1 MLRPIRTFALA
12 VAIATACHPALAQNY
27 PTRTI
32 HFIQG
37 FAPGGNA
44 DAITRILGEEMAK
57 TLGQSIVSEARPGAG
72 GNLASEQVARMTPDG
87 YTMVLLTTAHVISP
101 ALYRSLNFDPVK
113 DFQFLSTVS
122 DLPFFFVVHAES
134 RFKDIGELAAEARAK
149 PGTVTVGTAGIGTGQ
164 HMCTELLAAALGTK
178 FVHVPYRGDSA
189 AVAALLGKNV
199 DVIVAPVPAIH
210 GNIQGGNFRA
220 LAISGKTRW
229 EALKD
234 VPTIAETVSPGF
246 EMMAWVGVATTAGV
260 AKPVVERLND
270 ALRQAIATPSVDRR
284 LRDLGGI
291 PRSSTPDEMKAKVE
305 SQIKTWSELAQK
317 AQIPKL

>member
-1 MLRPIRTFALA
+1 
-12 VAIATACHPALAQNY
+12 
-27 PTRTI
+27 
-32 HFIQG
+32 
-37 FAPGGNA
+37 
-44 DAITRILGEEMAK
+44 
-57 TLGQSIVSEARPGAG
+57 
-72 GNLASEQVARMTPDG
+72 MTPDG

-101 ALYRSLNFDPVK
+101 ALYFDPVK

-122 DLPFFFVVHAES
+122 DFPFFFVVHAES
-134 RFKDIGELAAEARAK
+134 RFKSINDFAAEARAK

-164 HMCTELLAAALGTK
+164 HMCAELLAAALGTK

-189 AVAALLGKNV
+189 AVAALLGKSI
-199 DVIVAPVPAIH
+199 DVIVAPVTAIH

-229 EALKD
+229 DSLTD

-246 EMMAWVGVATTAGV
+246 EMMAWVGAATTAGV
-260 AKPVVERLND
+260 AKPAVERLND
-270 ALRQAIATPSVDRR
+270 ALRKAIATPSVDKR

-291 PRSSTPDEMKAKVE
+291 PRSSTPDEMKLKVE